1 MSPTSLHSLLC
12 LFDPHST
19 VRTTPC
25 YLSGISHLSPIN
37 SLLGR
42 SCMYNNTLQLA
53 ITRFPVLLLL
63 HFLGSSCCLFKIN
76 SLSLIFLVWYW
87 GFGIEVV
94 VFNKWPSLKEQGIII
109 SSFVQIL
116 TYFILKF
123 VKLLLQLS
131 TYPLALLPQYLQH
144 LGLHIPKLI
153 ISLFVNL
160 PQTLFNLSLKLLLLL
175 LLLLLLFPFFLPA
188 LAPINNNTNLFPQ
201 QLNLIANIFK
211 INIILIRYLIHFR
224 LYRL

>member
-42 SCMYNNTLQLA
+42 SCMYSNTLQLA

-94 VFNKWPSLKEQGIII
+94 VFQQMTQFKRTRYHYIFVCPNINLLYPKIGQASSPTIHLSVSSPSPI
-109 SSFVQIL
+109 SPTSW
-116 TYFILKF
+116 
-123 VKLLLQLS
+123 S
-131 TYPLALLPQYLQH
+131 PHPQAYH
-144 LGLHIPKLI
+144 
-153 ISLFVNL
+153 
-160 PQTLFNLSLKLLLLL
+160 
-175 LLLLLLFPFFLPA
+175 
-188 LAPINNNTNLFPQ
+188 
-201 QLNLIANIFK
+201 
-211 INIILIRYLIHFR
+211 
-224 LYRL
+224 